1 MTRRPF
7 PMVRRAAASG
17 FSLIELL
24 VSMAI
29 ALVVTLAITTV
40 MIRTG
45 SDRRST
51 SSVNDANQTGTY
63 VSYVLDR
70 SVRSAGSGF
79 SQNWQDAFG
88 CSINAAKG
96 GTAILP
102 RAAAFSASSPF
113 ENVSQTVRLAP
124 VLIGK
129 GLANKGAVIRGDVLT
144 VMSGAGGFG
153 ELPLS
158 VKPGSVTATTL
169 RLSNVLGYNAGD
181 LVLVADASVGG
192 GCMLQQVA
200 SAATDTLTLGGDYY
214 KVAGTDVS
222 LTAFGDSSVAIQ
234 LGSTPNNPP
243 FLQLFGVGDN
253 NTLFSH
259 DLLRATGTDIDVPI
273 ADGVVEMRALYGVD
287 TDAIPNGTLDAWV
300 DPAGSGYA
308 VADLTDGSAAAQ
320 LKLRRIVAIRIGLIL
335 RTSLQERDPVS
346 PTGTTLTLFNDL
358 GALKQTRTLSDAER
372 NFRFRTLEFTVPLRN
387 TMLAP

>member
-1 MTRRPF
+1 
-7 PMVRRAAASG
+7 
-17 FSLIELL
+17 
-24 VSMAI
+24 
-29 ALVVTLAITTV
+29 
-40 MIRTG
+40 
-45 SDRRST
+45 
-51 SSVNDANQTGTY
+51 
-63 VSYVLDR
+63 
-70 SVRSAGSGF
+70 
-79 SQNWQDAFG
+79 
-88 CSINAAKG
+88 
-96 GTAILP
+96 
-102 RAAAFSASSPF
+102 
-113 ENVSQTVRLAP
+113 
-124 VLIGK
+124 
-129 GLANKGAVIRGDVLT
+129 
-144 VMSGAGGFG
+144 
-153 ELPLS
+153 
-158 VKPGSVTATTL
+158 
-169 RLSNVLGYNAGD
+169 
-181 LVLVADASVGG
+181 
-192 GCMLQQVA
+192 
-200 SAATDTLTLGGDYY
+200 LGGDYY

>member
-1 MTRRPF
+1 
-7 PMVRRAAASG
+7 
-17 FSLIELL
+17 
-24 VSMAI
+24 
-29 ALVVTLAITTV
+29 
-40 MIRTG
+40 
-45 SDRRST
+45 
-51 SSVNDANQTGTY
+51 

-96 GTAILP
+96 GAAILP

-129 GLANKGAVIRGDVLT
+129 SLADKAGSIRGDVLT
-144 VMSGAGGFG
+144 VMSGTGGFG

-169 RLSNVLGYNAGD
+169 RLSNVLGYNPGD
-181 LVLVADASVGG
+181 LVLVADASVPG
-192 GCMLQQVA
+192 GCMLQQVG
-200 SAATDTLTLGGDYY
+200 SAAGDTLTLGGDYY
-214 KVAGTDVS
+214 KAAGTDVS

-243 FLQLFGVGDN
+243 LLQLFGVGDN

-259 DLLRATGTDIDVPI
+259 DLLRATGADVDVPI
-273 ADGVVEMRALYGVD
+273 ADGVVELRALYGVE
-287 TDAIPNGTLDAWV
+287 TKAIPIGTLDGWV
-300 DPAGSGYA
+300 DPIAGSGYT

-320 LKLRRIVAIRIGLIL
+320 QKLRRIVAIRMGLIL

-346 PTGTTLTLFNDL
+346 PSGTTLTLFSDL
-358 GALKQTRTLSDAER
+358 GNVLNQTRTLSAAER